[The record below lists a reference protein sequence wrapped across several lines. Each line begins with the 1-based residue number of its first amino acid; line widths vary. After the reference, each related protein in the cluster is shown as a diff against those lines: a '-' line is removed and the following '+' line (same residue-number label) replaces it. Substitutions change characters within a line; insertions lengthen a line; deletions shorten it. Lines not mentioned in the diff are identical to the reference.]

1 MSPLSS
7 FAEHAVDLL
16 TGVGQVKARAMFG
29 GYGLSLDG
37 ISIGLISDDR
47 IYLRID
53 DATRPQFES
62 AGSAPFIY
70 QSKNGPMT
78 MKNYWALPE
87 DSVDDPERAAK
98 WGKLAAEAARRAESS
113 KGSKKKA
120 TATAAKAKAK
130 PTLKAAPRSKSTPKP
145 KPARGVA
152 TAKRRSRR

>member
-16 TGVGQVKARAMFG
+16 AGVGQVRARAMFG

-37 ISIGLISDDR
+37 ISIGLIADDR
-47 IYLRID
+47 LYLRID
-53 DATRPQFES
+53 DATRAEFEG
-62 AGSAPFIY
+62 AGSSPFIY

-98 WGKLAAEAARRAESS
+98 WGKLAVEAARRAETAKTS
-113 KGSKKKA
+113 KAPRKK
-120 TATAAKAKAK
+120 TATSKTTTKTANTTKK
-130 PTLKAAPRSKSTPKP
+130 TTRKAAR
-145 KPARGVA
+145 PAASSRQ
-152 TAKRRSRR
+152 RRRARP

>member
-16 TGVGQVKARAMFG
+16 AGVGQVRARAMFG

-37 ISIGLISDDR
+37 ISIGLIADDR
-47 IYLRID
+47 LYLRID
-53 DATRPQFES
+53 DSTRAEFES
-62 AGSAPFIY
+62 AGSSPFIY

-98 WGKLAAEAARRAESS
+98 WGKLAVEAARRAETAKTS
-113 KGSKKKA
+113 KAPRKK
-120 TATAAKAKAK
+120 TATSKTTTKTANTTKK
-130 PTLKAAPRSKSTPKP
+130 TTRKAAR
-145 KPARGVA
+145 PAASSRQ
-152 TAKRRSRR
+152 RRRARP

>member
-16 TGVGQVKARAMFG
+16 AGVGQVKARSMFG

-37 ISIGLISDDR
+37 ISIGLIADDR
-47 IYLRID
+47 LYLRID
-53 DATRPQFES
+53 DATRAEFES
-62 AGSAPFIY
+62 AGSSPFIY

-98 WGKLAAEAARRAESS
+98 WGKLAAEAARRAEAAKTS
-113 KGSKKKA
+113 KAPKKKA
-120 TATAAKAKAK
+120 TTS
-130 PTLKAAPRSKSTPKP
+130 KAATTKTTTKKTPKTT
-145 KPARGVA
+145 KKAARPAASNRQRRGA
-152 TAKRRSRR
+152 RR

>member
-16 TGVGQVKARAMFG
+16 AGIGQVRARAMFG

-37 ISIGLISDDR
+37 ISIGLIADDR
-47 IYLRID
+47 LYLRID
-53 DATRPQFES
+53 GATRAEFEG
-62 AGSAPFIY
+62 AGSSPFIY

-98 WGKLAAEAARRAESS
+98 WGKLAVEAARRAETAKTS
-113 KGSKKKA
+113 KAPRKK
-120 TATAAKAKAK
+120 TATSKTTTKTAKTTKK
-130 PTLKAAPRSKSTPKP
+130 TTRKAAR
-145 KPARGVA
+145 PAASSRQ
-152 TAKRRSRR
+152 RRRARP